1 MFLKNVKRKLKSEKK
16 KKKRKKMNVL
26 HKYSNTNLKN
36 FNEIIKIIIRMF
48 NKEINNN
55 SHIIFQKSQ

>member
-1 MFLKNVKRKLKSEKK
+1 
-16 KKKRKKMNVL
+16 MNVL
-26 HKYSNTNLKN
+26 HKYSHTILKN

>member
-1 MFLKNVKRKLKSEKK
+1 MKIINFLNKQINKIIKK
-16 KKKRKKMNVL
+16 
-26 HKYSNTNLKN
+26 